1 MTDDNTPEK
10 EAYAAI
16 ILYSFLLE
24 ERAKYQEQWESFEN
38 SVILKNRFF
47 VESEILEEIEL
58 YAAKMTLPYS
68 KGTLFYRARI
78 FNKDP
83 NEKFIEKYK
92 QVLEE
97 NGENFEDYKK
107 EYKNTEYLNFNLSML
122 ENITLQE
129 NASVEPL
136 MRYKLEAINRCRK
149 SSLKGYDRKE
159 SLPPPAEKCVAGRAN
174 PEYVRYLYVC
184 EDETTPIYEVKPS
197 IRQNVSLAKLRLNR
211 DIKVFDLSIDY
222 CMDGDKMQGLFSF
235 ISEKFSIPNYNEDYK
250 YIPTQCITEKIK
262 TLGFDGIRFN
272 SSLNAGGKNLVLFN
286 VEDCEVVSTSLVEVA
301 NIKIETRAPGIYGDK
316 KQESKP
322 ME

>member
-107 EYKNTEYLNFNLSML
+107 SGSYFLTFF
-122 ENITLQE
+122 
-129 NASVEPL
+129 V
-136 MRYKLEAINRCRK
+136 
-149 SSLKGYDRKE
+149 
-159 SLPPPAEKCVAGRAN
+159 
-174 PEYVRYLYVC
+174 LYGI
-184 EDETTPIYEVKPS
+184 IY
-197 IRQNVSLAKLRLNR
+197 
-211 DIKVFDLSIDY
+211 
-222 CMDGDKMQGLFSF
+222 M
-235 ISEKFSIPNYNEDYK
+235 
-250 YIPTQCITEKIK
+250 
-262 TLGFDGIRFN
+262 
-272 SSLNAGGKNLVLFN
+272 
-286 VEDCEVVSTSLVEVA
+286 
-301 NIKIETRAPGIYGDK
+301 
-316 KQESKP
+316 
-322 ME
+322 

>member
-301 NIKIETRAPGIYGDK
+301 NIKIETRAPRIYGDK